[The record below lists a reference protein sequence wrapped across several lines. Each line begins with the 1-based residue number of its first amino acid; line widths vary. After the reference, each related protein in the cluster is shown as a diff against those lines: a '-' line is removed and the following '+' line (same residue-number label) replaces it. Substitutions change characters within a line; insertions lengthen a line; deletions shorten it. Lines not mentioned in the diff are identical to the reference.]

1 MGTILN
7 LRWQGNGKETELLRT
22 EMWHIEQEFEF
33 KITQSAAADKDK
45 GEVYKLPQIESL
57 HKGNLSNLKSD
68 GRKMLTIYRKAHEP
82 MRSNWGGKVSWVDEV
97 MGNRC
102 AVPGHTG
109 DGVSEEVRHD
119 WLWKA
124 NIDTDKGQGEA
135 EAEEEKE
142 EGGADVAMTKSP
154 DSLLARM
161 SLVWPN
167 WLPKDWPWLATTST
181 VVLSKA
187 NWTGM

>member
-1 MGTILN
+1 MV
-7 LRWQGNGKETELLRT
+7 RRHFWLLRT

-82 MRSNWGGKVSWVDEV
+82 MRSNWGGKVSW
-97 MGNRC
+97 
-102 AVPGHTG
+102 G
-109 DGVSEEVRHD
+109 DGEQVCSAGAHGWWCEWR
-119 WLWKA
+119 
-124 NIDTDKGQGEA
+124 GEA
-135 EAEEEKE
+135 WLALKSKHRHRQGTRRGR
-142 EGGADVAMTKSP
+142 GGERGRWRWCCHDKKPWFIVGQ
-154 DSLLARM
+154 L